1 LHFFETYDILISYIC
16 IERELH
22 SCESFSSLSKIQT
35 FIALRHFDINILR
48 AFETKNSQTC
58 EQQQSLGPPKK
69 FCTEVLAIWW
79 LFKQNQHLYQLGRIQ
94 STRCSEVS
102 VSYASLT
109 VITFL
114 FPLRALGTSVQIDV
128 RYETGKIEAEI
139 GEKLSLEDLSEEDK
153 EETGN
158 KTAVSLPP
166 SPSTSNKFSFPET
179 FFPASGFL
187 FPSSL
192 SPPPPFLLPRSSGS
206 FGGRE
211 FFFDTPMLPKTE
223 LEMNQ
228 VQTIRKV
235 LDPFYRLTS

>member
-1 LHFFETYDILISYIC
+1 M
-16 IERELH
+16 H

-35 FIALRHFDINILR
+35 LIALSRFNINNLR

-58 EQQQSLGPPKK
+58 EQQQSLGPPKSD
-69 FCTEVLAIWW
+69 FCTEVVAINRV
-79 LFKQNQHLYQLGRIQ
+79 FKQNQYFNHLGRIQ

-102 VSYASLT
+102 VSNTSLT

-128 RYETGKIEAEI
+128 RYKTGKIEAEI
-139 GEKLSLEDLSEEDK
+139 GEKLSLEDLAEEDK